1 MTRILCRDCCQVFD
15 GPAQICD
22 RCGGRRLLAH
32 AEIASL
38 GIAHI
43 DCDAFYA
50 AVEKRDRPDLEGA
63 PLIVGHSGGR
73 GVVVTAC
80 YVARTFGVRS
90 AMPMFQALELC
101 PQGHVIQPDMAKYK
115 RVSEIIRAIF
125 ASATTR
131 VEPLSLDEAYLDLT
145 DEHRL
150 EAAASP
156 AATLARIAKRIEE
169 AERITVSIGLSCNKF
184 LAKLASEFAKPRGF
198 SVVGRAEA
206 KVLLAPM
213 SVRKIHGVGAVTARR
228 MEASGL
234 NTIADLQALTEQELV
249 GRFGKFGSRLALFAH
264 GNDDRCVTPFRPV
277 KSISAETTFG
287 QDTASSARLRDVAL
301 GLCERVAKELAR
313 KGVAGLSVVLKLKT
327 SDFRVLT
334 RSRRLSHPT
343 QRAGLIFA
351 SVAALIDREADGR
364 HFRLLGVGIGDLGP
378 AAGADPADLFS
389 VVDTVKLQEAG
400 CPEAACP
407 KAECPAAEYQEAA
420 CPEAE
425 YPAAEYREA
434 ECPEAEYQ
442 EAECPVAEYQEAA
455 EEAHRQG
462 AEHHATGSPAAA
474 TQR

>member
-1 MTRILCRDCCQVFD
+1 MTHILCRDCCQVFD
-15 GPAQICD
+15 GPAEICD

-101 PQGHVIQPDMAKYK
+101 PRGHVIQPDMAKYK

-125 ASATTR
+125 AAATTR

-150 EAAASP
+150 EAALP
-156 AATLARIAKRIEE
+156 AAILARIAKRIEE
-169 AERITVSIGLSCNKF
+169 EERITVSIGLSCNKF

-206 KVLLAPM
+206 KALLAPM

-249 GRFGKFGSRLALFAH
+249 GTFGKFGSRLALFAH

-287 QDTASSARLRDVAL
+287 QDTASSARLRNVAL

-343 QRAGLIFA
+343 QRAGQIFA
-351 SVAALIDREADGR
+351 SVATLIDREADGR

-389 VVDTVKLQEAG
+389 VVDTVKLQD
-400 CPEAACP
+400 
-407 KAECPAAEYQEAA
+407 AA

-425 YPAAEYREA
+425 YP
-434 ECPEAEYQ
+434 EAEYQ
-442 EAECPVAEYQEAA
+442 EAESQEAEYQETESQ
-455 EEAHRQG
+455 EEAQEADSRG
-462 AEHHATGSPAAA
+462 AGLHATGSRAAA